1 MLNVYCNPCTS
12 VNTTWNLNKQNTML
26 IHIAYNLNWKF
37 ECSLYQAFGRKRKY
51 IPSCLHTP
59 LLQVEFVSAPIKRS
73 HALLEGVAFP
83 WGHWS
88 AMIRS
93 PNYVF
98 FCCCCCFLLEAKHP
112 QVTIWIYFWTFRHS
126 KWAVARC
133 SIYVNNVYLQV
144 PICTI
149 KCTCNYNAY
158 ISVMMSKTSQYAILH
173 EYEYLPISEFMYEH
187 VWNVLASNY
196 AL

>member
-51 IPSCLHTP
+51 IPSCLHTQ

-93 PNYVF
+93 NYVF
-98 FCCCCCFLLEAKHP
+98 FVVVVFYLKLSTHRWQSGFTFGHFATQSELLPGAP
-112 QVTIWIYFWTFRHS
+112 FMLTM
-126 KWAVARC
+126 
-133 SIYVNNVYLQV
+133 
-144 PICTI
+144 
-149 KCTCNYNAY
+149 CTCKCQFVLSN
-158 ISVMMSKTSQYAILH
+158 V
-173 EYEYLPISEFMYEH
+173 H
-187 VWNVLASNY
+187 VIIMLT
-196 AL
+196 

>member
-1 MLNVYCNPCTS
+1 MLCWRVSPS
-12 VNTTWNLNKQNTML
+12 REGIGQRWLGLLTT
-26 IHIAYNLNWKF
+26 
-37 ECSLYQAFGRKRKY
+37 
-51 IPSCLHTP
+51 
-59 LLQVEFVSAPIKRS
+59 
-73 HALLEGVAFP
+73 
-83 WGHWS
+83 
-88 AMIRS
+88 
-93 PNYVF
+93 F
-98 FCCCCCFLLEAKHP
+98 FFCCCFLLEAKHP

-173 EYEYLPISEFMYEH
+173 EYEYLSISEFMYEH
-187 VWNVLASNY
+187 VCTCETYSQVIMHFKKRIHGCWFTCKCLFMHMYS
-196 AL
+196 L